1 MTLKTFTEFIN
12 KLQKVNKRTSDLY
25 NLNVDL
31 IDFTDGFNN
40 IISLMLEE
48 IFNELQVDIIEWWL
62 YEDVEKHLFNE
73 EGKMTDDLTKIEDLY
88 NYILT
93 LKK

>member
-1 MTLKTFTEFIN
+1 MTLKTFTEFLN

>member
-1 MTLKTFTEFIN
+1 MTLKTFTEFLN

-31 IDFTDGFNN
+31 IDFTDDFNN

>member
-31 IDFTDGFNN
+31 IDFTDDFNN